1 MSRMSDLHIEVQET
15 GDSWQEVMDR
25 AVKKIKEDKEHAY
38 KKRKTTHRTRRTS
51 NDTDIW
57 IRNRG
62 RQSTKKT

>member
-1 MSRMSDLHIEVQET
+1 MGRMSDLHIEVQET

-51 NDTDIW
+51 NDTDI
-57 IRNRG
+57 
-62 RQSTKKT
+62 